1 MRRTTG
7 PINHHA
13 ARADKLLERMPKSI
27 VHSSMIA
34 HMKIDRIELREVRM
48 KMKYAF
54 ETSFGI
60 EEIKRALLVT
70 VHADGLWG
78 IGEVSCG
85 EAPGYNHEST
95 DTAWVVLREFLVP
108 EVVGKDYASPADFQT
123 LSKKVRGNYFTKGA
137 LEVALW
143 DLFAKAANQPLW
155 KYLGGTKT
163 ELPVGLS
170 VGIKKSPQELAEFVL
185 EQQKLGYRR
194 IKLKIAPGR
203 DVEFV
208 RAAREALG
216 PNMALTVDANSA
228 YDLETPDHLA
238 RLHALDELGL
248 EYIEQPL
255 HYEDIVDHA
264 QIARQL
270 KTPICLDEPIHSADD
285 VRKAQQLGS
294 GKVINLK
301 LGRVTGFTE
310 SKKVAEF
317 CGSHEMG
324 LWCGGMLESG
334 VGRAH
339 NVALQT
345 LPQFTSA
352 SDTAPSARYWDEDI
366 IEPEIVMDASGFTH
380 PLPGIG
386 IGVTLKHDLIDKLT
400 VHSEVFK

>member
-1 MRRTTG
+1 MRRITG

-13 ARADKLLERMPKSI
+13 ARTDKLLKRMPKSI
-27 VHSSMIA
+27 VHSSMIE

-70 VHADGLWG
+70 VHAGGLWG

-85 EAPGYNHEST
+85 EAPGYNHEAT
-95 DTAWVVLREFLVP
+95 DTAWVVLREFIVP
-108 EVVGKDYASPADFQT
+108 QVIGKEYASPADFQP

-137 LEVALW
+137 LEMALW

-155 KYLGGTKT
+155 TYLGGTKT

-170 VGIKKSPQELAEFVL
+170 VGIKKNPEELADFVRT
-185 EQQKLGYRR
+185 QAALGYRR

-203 DVEFV
+203 DVDFV

-216 PNMALTVDANSA
+216 PNTALTVDANSA
-228 YDLETPDHLA
+228 YDLGNPDHVA
-238 RLHALDELGL
+238 RLHALDAFGL

-264 QIARQL
+264 QIAQQL
-270 KTPICLDEPIHSADD
+270 KTPICLDEPIHSMDD
-285 VRKAQQLGS
+285 VRKAHQLGS

-317 CGSHEMG
+317 CGTHGMG
-324 LWCGGMLESG
+324 LWCGGMMESG

-380 PLPGIG
+380 PLPGVG

-400 VHSEVFK
+400 VHSEVHR

>member
-1 MRRTTG
+1 
-7 PINHHA
+7 
-13 ARADKLLERMPKSI
+13 
-27 VHSSMIA
+27 
-34 HMKIDRIELREVRM
+34 MKIDRIELREFQM
-48 KMKYAF
+48 KMKYSF

-60 EEIKRALLVT
+60 EEIKRVLLVS
-70 VHADGLWG
+70 VFADGLVG
-78 IGEVSCG
+78 HGEVACG

-108 EVVGKDYASPADFQT
+108 EVVGRDYSSPADFAP
-123 LSKKVRGNYFTKGA
+123 LSKRVRGNYFTKGA

-143 DLFAKAANQPLW
+143 DLFAKAANAPLW
-155 KYLGGTKT
+155 KFIGGTKT

-170 VGIKKSPQELAEFVL
+170 VGIKKSPEELADFVRA
-185 EQQKLGYRR
+185 QAALGYRR

-203 DVEFV
+203 DVQFV
-208 RAAREALG
+208 KAAREALG
-216 PNMALTVDANSA
+216 SGVALTVDANSA
-228 YDLETPDHLA
+228 YSLEDADTL
-238 RLHALDELGL
+238 RALDEYGL

-270 KTPICLDEPIHSADD
+270 KTPICLDEPIHSTDD
-285 VRKAQQLGS
+285 VRKAHQLGS

-310 SKKVAEF
+310 SKKLAEY
-317 CGSHEMG
+317 CGANGLG

-334 VGRAH
+334 IGRAH

-352 SDTAPSARYWDEDI
+352 SDTAPSSRYWDEDV
-366 IEPEIVMDASGFTH
+366 IEPEIVMDANGFTR
-380 PLPGIG
+380 PLEGPG
-386 IGVTLKHDLIDKLT
+386 IGVTLRHDLIEALT
-400 VHSEVFK
+400 VRVEQYK